1 MSRQEGSTHVIVVMS
16 LVILLI
22 GALGFIFWQNFL
34 AEKPVQEN
42 AEISQKSD
50 GPKDETT
57 DAPREAE
64 SWTKFDGE
72 GFSFRIP
79 DGWNLTLNT
88 DSGILFYGEK
98 GDSLDYSKGKAA
110 VIDRVSLPGSG
121 VPPGFIVKTELSGP
135 GAFDKATSFQ
145 SHFEVKVERAVTSED
160 YYGTEY
166 DRYLYR
172 FTVPGQA
179 LPMEVSYEV
188 EEGATNYSKQ
198 LELGLMELKI
208 D

>member
-1 MSRQEGSTHVIVVMS
+1 MSRQEGSIHVIVVAS
-16 LVILLI
+16 LVILLV

-34 AEKPVQEN
+34 AEKPVQESAGVTQESKN
-42 AEISQKSD
+42 SD
-50 GPKDETT
+50 NDVI

-64 SWTKFDGE
+64 AWTKFEGE

-88 DSGILFYGEK
+88 DSGVLFYGEQ

-110 VIDRVSLPGSG
+110 VIDRVSLPGGG
-121 VPPGFIVKTELSGP
+121 VSPGFIMKTELSGP
-135 GAFDKATSFQ
+135 GTFSTAKSLTS
-145 SHFEVKVERAVTSED
+145 HYEAEIEKVISTED

-172 FTVPGQA
+172 FTVPGQT
-179 LPMEVSYEV
+179 LPMEISYEV
-188 EEGATNYSKQ
+188 PKGDANYSKQ
-198 LELGLMELKI
+198 LELGLMELKLS
-208 D
+208 